1 MHHHSIIT
9 IQNTS
14 VRLLKQDI
22 TKVDKI
28 LFLPD
33 SNSDLAKIKFCQIR
47 ICQIRAERA
56 RNGTILSSKKDGQS
70 GAKVKKP
77 GLFLQNSNPKTK
89 NRRTHTVQFCVF

>member
-28 LFLPD
+28 LFLPN

-47 ICQIRAERA
+47 ICQIGPATELFRA
-56 RNGTILSSKKDGQS
+56 RKKMANREQKSKSPD
-70 GAKVKKP
+70 
-77 GLFLQNSNPKTK
+77 FFCKTQIQK
-89 NRRTHTVQFCVF
+89 RKIGVRIPSIVDLR